1 MLGRVDLP
9 LGSLVKQYGRPGD
22 RFHEVASAA
31 WKLQTAVKDA
41 LAGSEDGSS
50 EGAGSDGS
58 SDGDEVGLLQP
69 S

>member
-1 MLGRVDLP
+1 MVLGRVDLP

-41 LAGSEDGSS
+41 LAGMPMSWQLRLQVLGSK
-50 EGAGSDGS
+50 A
-58 SDGDEVGLLQP
+58 
-69 S
+69 